1 MKSWAE
7 RAYETDLD
15 ELPAMIH
22 EIVEKY
28 NFESIQKI
36 NLVVVSTVAL
46 LKNFYE
52 NRLFD
57 MSEQEVDQSKWI
69 ILKSIFPNIGD
80 GPVSIM
86 KWNNLL
92 SPTSDPYFHTIPA
105 EIFADIQDSARLLI
119 ERHESGKQN
128 FSDIEMDHWRS
139 IVSGVAPFGYTI
151 IKGDEGLTVEA

>member
-1 MKSWAE
+1 MKDWAE
-7 RAYETDLD
+7 KAYNTELN
-15 ELPAMIH
+15 ELPALIDD
-22 EIVEKY
+22 IVKKY
-28 NFESIQKI
+28 NLESIQKI

-52 NRLFD
+52 NRLFE

-105 EIFADIQDSARLLI
+105 EIFADIQDSARLLV

-139 IVSGVAPFGYTI
+139 IVDGVVPFGYTT
-151 IKGDEGLTVEA
+151 IKMDEDPTVVV